1 MYRVLSIFLY
11 LCIFVL
17 IPLSAL
23 ADENPIRQESPNKH
37 FPIHLDEIVVST
49 PLQKSISN
57 SAKPVTV
64 IHDEELRLKSSG
76 TIGETLKQELGVHG
90 QSFGPG
96 VGLPVIRGQSGPRVR
111 VLSNGLGVNDA
122 SQASP
127 DHASG
132 STPLLADR
140 IEVLRGPAT
149 LLYGSGAIGGVVN
162 VIDNRIPMYL
172 PDELFSGG
180 AFEQKFNSVS
190 DEFSTTLKLEGG
202 IGNFAYHLDGF
213 YRENNNLDIGG
224 ASIDVPRALV
234 SQPGLDVTQNPFGT
248 LLNSHSFSRS
258 GTAGVSYVGER
269 GYFGVSANSL
279 ENEYGVPPDGTA
291 DGELVRILLEQ
302 SKFDFKSE
310 LKNPLGFLETVRTH
324 LSYTDYQHAEG
335 DEALFQ
341 NNTFEGRL
349 EAPHKPFAGLN
360 GVLGLQVITSKFSAL
375 EIEDNEFLVPVT
387 RSTTYSIFATE
398 EFSIADTTTEFGIRI
413 EHATHDP
420 RSAMHPSRSFTPV
433 SASVSEL
440 WNINDNNSISL
451 AFTHSERAPQVQELY
466 FEGFHEATRAFE
478 RGNPNLGLEKSN
490 NLDLGYKLISDLVT
504 VQVDLFH
511 NWINDYIFVQ
521 RTGNFVDGEP
531 ETINN
536 QENARF
542 WGYEANLIFTLIEH
556 EYGDVDLTLFSD
568 YTRATLSNG
577 DNVPQ
582 IPPLR
587 WGFQIDHAL
596 GNWNSNLRL
605 TRAQDQNHF
614 GPNEAN
620 TLGYWL
626 LNISTHY
633 HVEDFEGA
641 DLLFYAKGNN
651 LLNQNIRNA
660 ASFLRNFSPEPGVGG
675 EVGVRVNF

>member
-1 MYRVLSIFLY
+1 MV
-11 LCIFVL
+11 FVCL
-17 IPLSAL
+17 GLPFSVFAEDKHIDS
-23 ADENPIRQESPNKH
+23 ESPKKH

-49 PLQKSISN
+49 PMQKSILS

-64 IHDEELRLKSSG
+64 LHDEELRLKSSG

-132 STPLLADR
+132 ATPLLADR
-140 IEVLRGPAT
+140 IEILRGPAT

-162 VIDNRIPMYL
+162 VIDNRVPMYL
-172 PDELFSGG
+172 PDELFGG
-180 AFEQKFNSVS
+180 AFEQKFNTVS
-190 DEFSTTLKLEGG
+190 DEYSSTIKLEGG

-213 YRENNNLDIGG
+213 FRENNNVNIGG
-224 ASIDVPRALV
+224 PAIDIPRALV
-234 SQPGLDVTQNPFGT
+234 SQPDLMVTNGSDGT
-248 LLNSHSFSRS
+248 LLNSFSYSRS
-258 GTAGVSYVGER
+258 GTAGLSYIGER
-269 GYFGVSANSL
+269 GYLGVSANTL
-279 ENEYGVPPDGTA
+279 KNEYGVPPDGTA

-310 LKNPLGFLETVRTH
+310 LKNPLSFLETVRTH

-335 DEALFQ
+335 EEALFL
-341 NNTFEGRL
+341 NDTFEGRL
-349 EAPHKPFAGLN
+349 EAPHIPFAGLN
-360 GVLGLQVITSKFSAL
+360 GVVGLQVTSNKFSAFD
-375 EIEDNEFLVPVT
+375 IEDKEFLVPVT

-413 EHATHDP
+413 EHATLNPEDP
-420 RSAMHPSRSFTPV
+420 INPTRSYTPV
-433 SASVSEL
+433 SASISEL
-440 WNINDNNSISL
+440 WNINETNSISL

-504 VQVDLFH
+504 VQLDLFH

-542 WGYEANLIFTLIEH
+542 WGYEANLIFSLIEH

-605 TRAQDQNHF
+605 SRAQDQNHF

-660 ASFLRNFSPEPGVGG
+660 TSFLRNFSPEPGVGG
-675 EVGVRVNF
+675 EVGVRINF